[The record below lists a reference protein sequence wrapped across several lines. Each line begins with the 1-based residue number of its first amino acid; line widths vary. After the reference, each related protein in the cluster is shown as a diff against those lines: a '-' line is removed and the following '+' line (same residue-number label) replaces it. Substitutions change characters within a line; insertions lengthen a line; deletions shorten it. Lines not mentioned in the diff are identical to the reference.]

1 MDSTWAQLLLG
12 LLAVV
17 ALFAAVVLGA
27 ALLAWAPV
35 TGPGSRQG
43 ARRWRVLVGG
53 LHEVLRRLVA
63 LLKWVIRRLRV
74 PPGAVERL
82 SGAVRHPARLVVL
95 GFAVA
100 VLAGSVL
107 LSLPW
112 ATESGRGA
120 PLVTAVFTATSA
132 VCVTGL
138 VIEDTGTFWSAFGEA
153 VILGLIQIGG
163 FGIMTLASLL
173 GLLVARRL
181 RMRLQLGTQAETKA
195 IGVGEI
201 RRVVLGVVRVSLVVE
216 TAVAALLAWRFA
228 DGYGHTGGRA
238 VYLGVFHAISA
249 FNNAGFGL
257 YADSLMQFVD
267 DPLVCL
273 PIAAAVIIGG
283 VGFPVLFELRREL
296 RTPRRWSIHT
306 KITVGMTAVL
316 LVGGWVAISVS
327 EWSNPGTLGGLGLGG
342 KLLAGFFAAVMP
354 RTAGFNSLN
363 VAEFNDVTLLVNDV
377 LMFIGGGSAGT
388 AGGIKVTTFALLG
401 FVILAEIR
409 GEPSVHALGRQL
421 PAGVQRQALTIA
433 LLSVA
438 AVATSTVALLALTP
452 FRLDQVLFEVTSAFA
467 TVGMSTGITAQ
478 VGTAGHVILILL
490 MFIGRLGPITAAT
503 ALALRERT
511 RRYEL
516 PEERPIVG

>member
-1 MDSTWAQLLLG
+1 MESTWAQLLVG
-12 LLAVV
+12 LLAVAGV
-17 ALFAAVVLGA
+17 FAAVVLGVL
-27 ALLAWAPV
+27 LLAWAPLR
-35 TGPGSRQG
+35 GRDPAR
-43 ARRWRVLVGG
+43 ARRWWSPLAPALRVLAETPVA
-53 LHEVLRRLVA
+53 VWARVRR
-63 LLKWVIRRLRV
+63 WRLPR
-74 PPGAVERL
+74 AVTAWL
-82 SGAVRHPARLVVL
+82 SGSLRHPARLVML
-95 GFAVA
+95 GFAAA
-100 VLAGSVL
+100 VLVGTGL
-107 LSLPW
+107 LSLPF
-112 ATESGRGA
+112 ATETGRSAG
-120 PLVTAVFTATSA
+120 LVTALFTATSA

-138 VIEDTGTFWSAFGEA
+138 VVVDTGTFFSSFGEA

-181 RMRLQLGTQAETKA
+181 RMRLQLSAQTETKA
-195 IGVGEI
+195 IGVGEV
-201 RRVVLGVVRVSLVVE
+201 RRVVLGVMRISVIVE
-216 TAVAALLAWRFA
+216 VLVAAVLAWRFA
-228 DGYGHTGGRA
+228 DGYGYSTGRA
-238 VYLGVFHAISA
+238 VYLGVFHAVSA

-273 PIAAAVIIGG
+273 PITAAVIIGG
-283 VGFPVLFELRREL
+283 LGFPVLFELRREL
-296 RTPRRWSIHT
+296 RSPRTWSVHT
-306 KITVGMTAVL
+306 KITVGMTVVL
-316 LVGGWVAISVS
+316 LAGGWLAISVV
-327 EWSNPGTLGGLGLGG
+327 EWSNPGTLGGLGPGG
-342 KLLAGFFAAVMP
+342 KLLAGFTTAVMT

-363 VAEFNDVTLLVNDV
+363 VAEFNDVTLLVHDV

-409 GEPSVHALGRQL
+409 GEPSVHALGRRL
-421 PAGVQRQALTIA
+421 PAGVQRQALTIV

-438 AVATSTVALLALTP
+438 AVAAATVALLALTP

-467 TVGMSTGITAQ
+467 TVGLSTGITAQ

-490 MFIGRLGPITAAT
+490 MFIGRLGPITAAV